1 MDEISS
7 DVNKKNNDLA
17 NSSQTSYL
25 MQTETSKKKSVL
37 DKTEDFGEIGIQNI
51 GEKKMNSDE
60 LQRLIS
66 RN

>member
-1 MDEISS
+1 
-7 DVNKKNNDLA
+7 
-17 NSSQTSYL
+17 

-37 DKTEDFGEIGIQNI
+37 DKTEDFGEIGLQNI

-66 RN
+66 RIKKNNIF